1 MSPMPSRRRP
11 KTSPAPQASAQ
22 LSDAQRFAQSLRES
36 EEADRRA
43 KQAAADAKVEA
54 ERVKAEAVEHAARLT
69 RAQQSH
75 QRAVEMVK
83 EAKRTGKGRAE
94 ADAAWRD
101 AKAELVELE
110 TGKRPAWAPPPVETV
125 PAADLDGIDQ
135 TEDPAEVD

>member
-11 KTSPAPQASAQ
+11 KSSPTPQASTQ
-22 LSDAQRFAQSLRES
+22 LSDAQRFAQSLRDS

-43 KQAAADAKVEA
+43 KQAAVDAKIEA
-54 ERVKAEAVEHAARLT
+54 ERVKAQAAQDAARLQ
-69 RAQQSH
+69 RAQQAH
-75 QRAVEMVK
+75 QHAVELVK
-83 EAKRTGKGRAE
+83 EAKRTGKGRVE

-110 TGKRPAWAPPPVETV
+110 TGKRPAWAPLPVETV

>member
-11 KTSPAPQASAQ
+11 KSSPTPQASTQ
-22 LSDAQRFAQSLRES
+22 LSDAQRFAQSLRDS

-43 KQAAADAKVEA
+43 KQAAVDAKVEA
-54 ERVKAEAVEHAARLT
+54 ERVKAQAAQDAARLQ
-69 RAQQSH
+69 RAQHAH

-110 TGKRPAWAPPPVETV
+110 TGKRPAWAPLPVDTV
-125 PAADLDGIDQ
+125 PAADVGGIDEL
-135 TEDPAEVD
+135 EDPAEVD